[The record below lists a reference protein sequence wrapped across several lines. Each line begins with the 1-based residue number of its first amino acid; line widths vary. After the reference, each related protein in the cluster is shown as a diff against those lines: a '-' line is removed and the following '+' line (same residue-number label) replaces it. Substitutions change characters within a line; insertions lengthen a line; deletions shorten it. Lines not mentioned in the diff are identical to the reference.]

1 MLYDFPHYNL
11 TLFLPPWTEKS
22 YLMKDILELYIQTK
36 SSRKLLADILEEVH
50 YKKGEKLVSLKEKSN
65 DMFFIKKGI
74 TRSYY
79 LDSKGKPHTRFL
91 FISPQVFGS
100 LASLILDKPSTM
112 IHEAI
117 TDCTVL
123 KGDFKKFKKLATTNL
138 ELSNLYSSLLE
149 TAFIMM
155 DNRNRELSSLDAKQ
169 LYLKLQKEK
178 PQILNSIP
186 LNHIASYLNIT
197 PVQLSRIRREL
208 K

>member
-1 MLYDFPHYNL
+1 MKN
-11 TLFLPPWTEKS
+11 TLEI
-22 YLMKDILELYIQTK
+22 YLQTK
-36 SSRKLLADILEEVH
+36 LARNLLADILEEVQ
-50 YKKGEKLVSLKEKSN
+50 YKKGKKLVSLKEKSS
-65 DMFFIKKGI
+65 DIFFLKKGI

-79 LDSKGKPHTRFL
+79 TDSKGKPHTRFL
-91 FISPQVFGS
+91 FTAPQACGS
-100 LASLILDKPSTM
+100 LASLILDTPSTM
-112 IHEAI
+112 THEAI